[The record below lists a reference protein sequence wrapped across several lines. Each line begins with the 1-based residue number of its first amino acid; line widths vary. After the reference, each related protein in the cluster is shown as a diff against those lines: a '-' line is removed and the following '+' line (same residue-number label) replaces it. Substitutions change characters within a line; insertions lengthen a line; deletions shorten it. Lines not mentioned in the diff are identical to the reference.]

1 MTQVREAWTGIMA
14 ERTPTPRCSMNMAH
28 VLGSMDGRE
37 RRKVWWKFDACNHP
51 LTHARSGQSYVFGS
65 GGTACAG
72 TIAECD
78 LMTLY
83 QDAKHMVVNPH
94 PRGRSAHSSSMIL
107 WMGPTIRITCRSHGL
122 IVAACQWH
130 MCIVLIIGTDQ
141 AVDFGNLYRDHS
153 TRTQLQLE
161 TNGTDSDRRR
171 YLCVAR
177 HTMIPLSQCNPSGE
191 GVHRL
196 GGYRRVLRG
205 LRVCVSRVSLL
216 LQKCDCA
223 MRLPSSG
230 SDIRSSGW
238 PRSLWYITSIW
249 GASGVAQSIVDPP
262 PFSSHYHSPWL
273 RFLSPRR
280 RLNTW
285 YQISMKTEGP
295 CW

>member
-1 MTQVREAWTGIMA
+1 
-14 ERTPTPRCSMNMAH
+14 
-28 VLGSMDGRE
+28 
-37 RRKVWWKFDACNHP
+37 
-51 LTHARSGQSYVFGS
+51 
-65 GGTACAG
+65 
-72 TIAECD
+72 
-78 LMTLY
+78 MTLY

-230 SDIRSSGW
+230 SDIRSSG
-238 PRSLWYITSIW
+238 
-249 GASGVAQSIVDPP
+249 
-262 PFSSHYHSPWL
+262 
-273 RFLSPRR
+273 
-280 RLNTW
+280 
-285 YQISMKTEGP
+285 
-295 CW
+295 